1 MKEKGFN
8 EYFKL
13 FKRDVLQYVELKLQ
27 YYKLEF
33 VDVFSTIFSK
43 LISVGVALLVGVIF
57 LTFLLFALALF
68 LGDILGAYYW
78 GFLIVAGVFLLF
90 GIIFILS
97 KNKLLT
103 NPLVNTLIGVLFE
116 KEIRDENRRKKVK
129 R

>member
-78 GFLIVAGVFLLF
+78 GFLIVAGVFLLL